1 MSEKKNK
8 PPYVLLIIAALLV
21 VFGVLYDR
29 FILVT
34 IPVDLQ
40 IDNVILTAIT
50 FICIFVAILLV
61 YIFLINLVGQLLT
74 NRISEKI
81 YRIINMALIIG
92 IVGSI
97 IMLFQ
102 PYSMFLYRRGFPILL
117 FSILGFILW
126 SHIIPRQLPEE
137 EPNSI

>member
-1 MSEKKNK
+1 MSEKKIK
-8 PPYVLLIIAALLV
+8 PPYVLLIIAVLLV
-21 VFGVLYDR
+21 VFGLLYDR

-34 IPVDLQ
+34 IPVELQ

-50 FICIFVAILLV
+50 FISIFVAILLV

-74 NRISEKI
+74 NRISEKV
-81 YRIINMALIIG
+81 YRIVNMVLIVG

-102 PYSMFLYRRGFPILL
+102 PFSMFLYRRGFPVLL
-117 FSILGFILW
+117 VSILGFILW
-126 SHIIPRQLPEE
+126 SHIIPSQLPEE
-137 EPNSI
+137 EANSV

>member
-1 MSEKKNK
+1 MSEKKIK
-8 PPYVLLIIAALLV
+8 PPYLLLIISALLV
-21 VFGVLYDR
+21 VFGVIYDQ

-34 IPVDLQ
+34 IPLDLQ

-50 FICIFVAILLV
+50 FISIFVAILLV
-61 YIFLINLVGQLLT
+61 YIFLINLMGQLLT

-81 YRIINMALIIG
+81 YKIINMALIIG

-102 PYSMFLYRRGFPILL
+102 PFSMFLYRRGFPVLL
-117 FSILGFILW
+117 FSILGFIMW
-126 SHIIPRQLPEE
+126 SHILPRQSPEE
-137 EPNSI
+137 EANSI

>member
-1 MSEKKNK
+1 MSEIKIK
-8 PPYVLLIIAALLV
+8 PPYVLLIIAALLA
-21 VFGVLYDR
+21 VFGLLYDQ

-34 IPVDLQ
+34 IPVELQ

-61 YIFLINLVGQLLT
+61 YIFLINLAGQLLT

-81 YRIINMALIIG
+81 HRIINMALIVG

-102 PYSMFLYRRGFPILL
+102 PFSMFLYRRGFPVLL
-117 FSILGFILW
+117 FSLLGFILW
-126 SHIIPRQLPEE
+126 SHIIPQELPEE
-137 EPNSI
+137 EANSI

>member
-1 MSEKKNK
+1 MSEKKIK
-8 PPYVLLIIAALLV
+8 PPYVLLIISALLV
-21 VFGVLYDR
+21 VFGVIYDR

-50 FICIFVAILLV
+50 FISIFVAILLV
-61 YIFLINLVGQLLT
+61 YIFLINLIGQLLT

-81 YRIINMALIIG
+81 YKIINMALIIG

-102 PYSMFLYRRGFPILL
+102 PFSMFLYRRGFPVLL
-117 FSILGFILW
+117 VSILGFILW
-126 SHIIPRQLPEE
+126 SHILPRQSPEE
-137 EPNSI
+137 EANSI